1 MTGGFVRTVSGPRVK
16 GQQGAAPG
24 GCKVSLALGWGS
36 RGGQMS
42 QQQMGKRVVTETV
55 TWTPGCR
62 DIGTCFSF
70 PRGIP
75 AAPQTGASVQALRL
89 PLAPQVWM
97 CPGRSQDG
105 ASRSRKGR
113 VDGAPGDGEEEEGE
127 CPFEQLPSLSILHT
141 ILRGRPH
148 SIHLTQTVLEI
159 CGDDA

>member
-1 MTGGFVRTVSGPRVK
+1 
-16 GQQGAAPG
+16 
-24 GCKVSLALGWGS
+24 
-36 RGGQMS
+36 MS
-42 QQQMGKRVVTETV
+42 QQQMGKQVVTRLLLPRPL
-55 TWTPGCR
+55 PGPQAAGTSVPKI
-62 DIGTCFSF
+62 IGTCFSF

-75 AAPQTGASVQALRL
+75 AAPQTGASVQTLRL

-141 ILRGRPH
+141 IPRGRPH